1 MRSTTKR
8 WKTKRDLTRIFRGE
22 EYYDLMEK
30 LNTELQNQACSS
42 RRKNQ

>member
-8 WKTKRDLTRIFRGE
+8 WKTKKDLNRIFRGE
-22 EYYDLMEK
+22 KYCDLMEK
-30 LNTELQNQACSS
+30 LNTELQYQACSS